1 MWASR
6 IESVF
11 GVVAATGS
19 GVDVA
24 VAVGPGVDVAAAMGT
39 VVGVATRG
47 SGWPGVKTG
56 VGDGAGIAVGIG
68 LGARI
73 GVEVGTSVGATEVH
87 AARSKADDASIQS
100 QSRGPIKRVP
110 GIALNA
116 WNNIKTVELVSIH
129 QLSGLHGA
137 GIP

>member
-1 MWASR
+1 ME
-6 IESVF
+6 IVV

-24 VAVGPGVDVAAAMGT
+24 AAVGTGVDVAVAVGT
-39 VVGVATRG
+39 GVGIATG
-47 SGWPGVKTG
+47 VSGWPGVKAG
-56 VGDGAGIAVGIG
+56 AGDGVRNAV
-68 LGARI
+68 GARI
-73 GVEVGTSVGATEVH
+73 AAVVGAKVGVGATVVH

-100 QSRGPIKRVP
+100 QSRGPIKRVQ

-129 QLSGLHGA
+129 QFPESTSPRVRE
-137 GIP
+137 I